1 MTPLVFLEERDG
13 VITRDSLGVLS
24 HVSAQFPN
32 VAALAMPAA
41 WHDDAAVI
49 GAIGACGATRL
60 YVASGQALADHPIE
74 PRAAMLVSLC
84 AKRGID
90 TLVFAGSSL
99 ATDLA
104 GRVAGLLDAGI
115 VWNAT
120 ALELGQEPP
129 CARRTVMADTF
140 VAPVEWRTPVRIALM
155 RQRAFEPKEHGGISP
170 EVVELPLPEASGVR
184 VIRVEPR
191 VSAARLGRAEI
202 VVSAG
207 RGIGKRENMVLVEEL
222 ATALGGAV
230 GVSLPLVEAGW
241 APRSMQVGQTG
252 IIVQPRL
259 YVACGISG
267 QFQHRL
273 GMERSETI
281 VAINSDSSAPIM
293 GFCDIAVVGDVKAIV
308 PRLTELI
315 RARALSRSKAVA
327 ADEQ

>member
-1 MTPLVFLEERDG
+1 
-13 VITRDSLGVLS
+13 
-24 HVSAQFPN
+24 
-32 VAALAMPAA
+32 MPAA
-41 WHDDAAVI
+41 WHGDAA
-49 GAIGACGATRL
+49 AIGACGATRL
-60 YVASGQALADHPIE
+60 YVAFGPALADHPIE
-74 PRAAMLVSLC
+74 PRAAVLVLLC
-84 AKRGID
+84 AKYAID
-90 TLVFAGSSL
+90 TLVFAGSVL

-104 GRVAGLLDAGI
+104 ARVAGLLDAGI

-120 ALELGQEPP
+120 ALELGQELPR
-129 CARRTVMADTF
+129 AQRSVMADTF

-155 RQRAFEPKEHGGISP
+155 RQRGFEPEEHGGMSP

-184 VIRVEPR
+184 VIRIDPR
-191 VSAARLGRAEI
+191 ASAARIGRAEI

-207 RGIGKRENMVLVEEL
+207 RGIGKRENMVLIEEL
-222 ATALGGAV
+222 ASALGGAV

-252 IIVQPRL
+252 VTVQPRL

-281 VAINSDSSAPIM
+281 VAINTDASAPIM
-293 GFCDIAVVGDVKAIV
+293 SFCDIAVVGDVKAIV

-315 RARALSRSKAVA
+315 RARALRRDKAITGN
-327 ADEQ
+327 